1 MRRAAGAVLAVGVWG
16 LGCAA
21 APAYRVA
28 SPSSASAPPSTTP
41 STRSISVDSPGGGF
55 ATPPPSASRPAQ
67 VERPAPRFDADREP
81 STAQPV
87 QPAPPPA
94 ATGSVTTQSLG
105 ESTIVSA
112 QGAGVD
118 EGERAVREA
127 RIGAQVQRIREEQIR
142 LATNPG
148 VCHDVCFAA
157 GSICLAAQEV
167 CRLTV
172 DADVRC
178 ERARAAC
185 ADAGRQRDGSCP
197 VCPPTH

>member
-1 MRRAAGAVLAVGVWG
+1 VLALGVWG

-21 APAYRVA
+21 APAYRAA

-41 STRSISVDSPGGGF
+41 STRSTSLDSPGGGF
-55 ATPPPSASRPAQ
+55 AQPPPSASRPAQ
-67 VERPAPRFDADREP
+67 VERPSPRSDADREP
-81 STAQPV
+81 SAAPPV
-87 QPAPPPA
+87 QPAPA
-94 ATGSVTTQSLG
+94 ATGSATTQSVG

-112 QGAGVD
+112 QGGGVD

-167 CRLTV
+167 CRLTG
-172 DADVRC
+172 DADPRC

-185 ADAGRQRDGSCP
+185 SDAGRQRDGSCP

>member
-1 MRRAAGAVLAVGVWG
+1 MKRAAGAVLALGVLG

-21 APAYRVA
+21 APAYRA
-28 SPSSASAPPSTTP
+28 AAPSSRAAPPSTTP
-41 STRSISVDSPGGGF
+41 APRSMELDSPAGTF
-55 ATPPPSASRPAQ
+55 AQPPPSAPRPAQ
-67 VERPAPRFDADREP
+67 VERPSHRPDIDREP
-81 STAQPV
+81 SSEQPV
-87 QPAPPPA
+87 QPAAAPA
-94 ATGSVTTQSLG
+94 ATGGASVQSVG
-105 ESTIVSA
+105 ESATVTS
-112 QGAGVD
+112 QGGGVD
-118 EGERAVREA
+118 AGDRAVREA

-167 CRLTV
+167 CRLTG